1 MIAFTLVR
9 WSARRWQYAT
19 GVAGLALVL
28 AAIAWWPRPPRY
40 FPQLEAALARHDSV
54 GQMEVAHVQSERAAA
69 DGAKAKQ
76 VQVMKRVAVLRTGA
90 ATGAPTGAATEPSPG
105 LATLPDV
112 VALQDTAIHWANIRA
127 EHLEVALDLSEL
139 RAARMDTLVGMLRA
153 ARDDHCRMF
162 RVVPC
167 PTRSALVVALVLAAA
182 IQHLR

>member
-40 FPQLEAALARHDSV
+40 FPQLEAALVRHDSV
-54 GQMEVAHVQSERAAA
+54 GQMEIAHVHSERAAA

-76 VQVMKRVAVLRTGA
+76 VQVMKRVAVLWTGA
-90 ATGAPTGAATEPSPG
+90 ETDPAPEAAM
-105 LATLPDV
+105 LPEV
-112 VALQDTAIHWANIRA
+112 VALQDTAIQWANIRA
-127 EHLEVALDLSEL
+127 EHLEMALDVSEL

-153 ARDDHCRMF
+153 ARDDQCRMF

-167 PTRSALVVALVLAAA
+167 PTRGALVIGLVLAAA